1 MPPRRARN
9 TQGAVGGTSNPLGD
23 NTPQLNSGTT
33 QQEGI
38 HDPTGNTPTVQE
50 PNMTQLMQT
59 LIGVV
64 QTQQQLLQ
72 QQHAQPR
79 QHFPPTPGHGEHPMQ
94 RNNIVEFKKLAP
106 PAFKGTIKPL
116 EADNWIMEMEK
127 AFAVQECH
135 DEEKIRYTAYLL
147 QGEAYNWWRI
157 LEQKYEYDRIPL
169 TWERFRDEFFDKY
182 FPRSVRIQK
191 EQEFIHLKQGNRS
204 VAEYEVKFTELAKF
218 VPRLVEIEQDRVHKF
233 EMRLK
238 TEIKRQVVPYELNTY
253 ASVVNKALI
262 IEREV
267 NEAHV
272 ERE

>member
-1 MPPRRARN
+1 M
-9 TQGAVGGTSNPLGD
+9 
-23 NTPQLNSGTT
+23 
-33 QQEGI
+33 
-38 HDPTGNTPTVQE
+38 
-50 PNMTQLMQT
+50 
-59 LIGVV
+59 
-64 QTQQQLLQ
+64 
-72 QQHAQPR
+72 
-79 QHFPPTPGHGEHPMQ
+79 
-94 RNNIVEFKKLAP
+94 
-106 PAFKGTIKPL
+106 
-116 EADNWIMEMEK
+116 
-127 AFAVQECH
+127 
-135 DEEKIRYTAYLL
+135 
-147 QGEAYNWWRI
+147 
-157 LEQKYEYDRIPL
+157 EQKYEYDRISL